1 MSKVFISHRGAD
13 SGLAE
18 KLANS
23 IKNCGAHEVWFDAW
37 DIKIGDSI
45 VGKINEGLTGNVA
58 LILCLS
64 SSGSS
69 PWMDAEWMSLLAR
82 QLQGQNVKL
91 LPVRLSGGTIPPILA
106 DIKFADLVSDW
117 DGGIKDLC
125 KVLV

>member
-13 SGLAE
+13 SDLAE
-18 KLANS
+18 KLAQS
-23 IKNCGAHEVWFDAW
+23 IKSCGRYEVWFDAW
-37 DIKIGDSI
+37 DVKIGDSI
-45 VGKINEGLTGNVA
+45 VGKINDGLTGNIA

-69 PWMDAEWMSLLAR
+69 PWMDTEWMSLLAR

-106 DIKFADLVSDW
+106 HIKFADLVSDW
-117 DGGIKDLC
+117 DGGIKNLLQ
-125 KVLV
+125 VLA